1 MGRTSEAGAS
11 EPCQC
16 CPHILATLCSQGS
29 DNILSCAQG
38 AQLRV
43 QVVRQAHG
51 SHNFRIPAIRS
62 LIGSFQ
68 ICGGAAASQLEVAL
82 SQASPCDLLPGAL
95 MFLHRTLLQSLVE
108 AFQDIFESLQL
119 QCLLGRWQ

>member
-1 MGRTSEAGAS
+1 MGTTSEAGAS
-11 EPCQC
+11 DPCQC
-16 CPHILATLCSQGS
+16 CLHILATLCKQGS
-29 DNILSCAQG
+29 ERILSCAQG

-68 ICGGAAASQLEVAL
+68 ICDGAAASQLEVAV
-82 SQASPCDLLPGAL
+82 SQASPLRSAPSCTT
-95 MFLHRTLLQSLVE
+95 FLRHTLSQSLIE
-108 AFQDIFESLQL
+108 ALQDILESLRQH
-119 QCLLGRWQ
+119 CLLDRWH

>member
-1 MGRTSEAGAS
+1 MGTTSEAGAS
-11 EPCQC
+11 DPCQC
-16 CPHILATLCSQGS
+16 CLHILATLCNQGS
-29 DNILSCAQG
+29 ERILSCAQG

-82 SQASPCDLLPGAL
+82 SQASPCDLLRPAPA
-95 MFLHRTLLQSLVE
+95 FFIIRPYSRLVQT
-108 AFQDIFESLQL
+108 FKTS
-119 QCLLGRWQ
+119 

>member
-1 MGRTSEAGAS
+1 MSPTEEADAS

-16 CPHILATLCSQGS
+16 CLHILATQCNQGS
-29 DNILSCAQG
+29 ENNLSRAQG

-82 SQASPCDLLPGAL
+82 SQASPCDLLPPAPTS
-95 MFLHRTLLQSLVE
+95 FIIRSHSP
-108 AFQDIFESLQL
+108 
-119 QCLLGRWQ
+119 

>member
-1 MGRTSEAGAS
+1 MGTTGKAGAS

-16 CPHILATLCSQGS
+16 CLHIQTTQCNQGS
-29 DNILSCAQG
+29 ESILSCAQG

-82 SQASPCDLLPGAL
+82 SQASPCDLLPPAS
-95 MFLHRTLLQSLVE
+95 T
-108 AFQDIFESLQL
+108 
-119 QCLLGRWQ
+119 